1 MTRQS
6 SQPPRK
12 QPPVVAIGGMDRAGK
27 SLQRRALLEH
37 LVACGYRPVYR
48 WSRVGYTRRIESAKR
63 LLRRLRGGGGK
74 AGGEP
79 RTYPQRA
86 SRLRSPLKRWLW
98 TTIALADLLWEYAV
112 VVRWLRARGRA
123 VVCDRWLCDAL
134 VDLRVNFPEDRVERR
149 LLGRALARLAARPDA
164 SFVLLISPEESLRR
178 AHASGRRHVE
188 PREVLEA
195 RLVEYRRLVASGL
208 AEAIDAGQ
216 EPEAVAKELRERL
229 ERRLGRADPTGG
241 AA

>member
-1 MTRQS
+1 MTRQI

-12 QPPVVAIGGMDRAGK
+12 RPPVVAIGGMDRAGK

-37 LVACGYRPVYR
+37 LVASGYRPVYR

-63 LLRRLRGGGGK
+63 LLRRLRGGGGQ
-74 AGGEP
+74 GGGGP

-86 SRLRSPLKRWLW
+86 SRLRSPLKRRLW
-98 TTIALADLLWEYAV
+98 TTIALLDLLWEYAV
-112 VVRWLRARGRA
+112 VVRWLRARGLA

-134 VDLRVNFPEDRVERR
+134 VDLRVNFPDDRVERR
-149 LLGRALARLAARPDA
+149 PLWRLLEKLAARPDA

-195 RLVEYRRLVASGL
+195 RLVEYRRLAASGL

-216 EPEAVAKELRERL
+216 DPDTIGKELRERL
-229 ERRLGRADPTGG
+229 ERRLHHASPTGF